1 MKKTLS
7 LAELDDDVKLGS
19 SENFSEIDA
28 LPEETLVPDAETKAL
43 IADVIAAAD
52 EFRPVHQKLKDV
64 VEKHRTKIV
73 LLKDKFGVRQGTRG
87 CPVLVCETPMYWE
100 DFVVHYFDVTP
111 RRLNQLL
118 DVKDD
123 KDTRGIVT
131 QTPDEEK
138 PLYKKGFR
146 AGLQKSEDEIV
157 QLRSALSILEPKPEA
172 QELTERI
179 LHLEALLEAERE
191 DAKKVIGHLALQ
203 KERMIRDPQMAVMDV
218 EKPRPTLDDWKNQK
232 SHPGGTYKLK
242 YFAEAGESFWDRY
255 LYIFSPT
262 AFRKALE
269 KVGDPKHR
277 DDLAT
282 LAKLIQS
289 AADDLRILAAAV
301 KPE

>member
-1 MKKTLS
+1 MAT
-7 LAELDDDVKLGS
+7 AITIHEDELDTLTP
-19 SENFSEIDA
+19 EMFSEVEPES
-28 LPEETLVPDAETKAL
+28 LPEGTVIPDRETACL
-43 IADVIAAAD
+43 IADVLSAAQ
-52 EFRPVHQKLKDV
+52 EFRPIHQKLKDV
-64 VEKHRTKIV
+64 VKKHRTKIV
-73 LLKDKFGVRQGTRG
+73 LLKNKFGVRMGTQGYPLLIG
-87 CPVLVCETPMYWE
+87 KAPMFWE
-100 DFVVHYFDVTP
+100 EFVNFYFGVTS

-118 DVKDD
+118 DVRDEKE
-123 KDTRGIVT
+123 TTALVT
-131 QTPDEEK
+131 LTPDEEK
-138 PLYKKGFR
+138 PLYKKGVR
-146 AGLQKSEDEIV
+146 AGLQKSEGELM
-157 QLRSALSILEPKPEA
+157 QLRSTLSILEPKPKA

-191 DAKKVIGHLALQ
+191 DTKKAIGHLTLQ

-218 EKPRPTLDDWKNQK
+218 ERPRPTVDDWKNLK

-255 LYIFSPT
+255 RNIFSQT

-289 AADDLRILAAAV
+289 AADDLRTLAEVV